1 MGWQRYW
8 RKGKKLVETN
18 KLKSRRQLG
27 NKKQGEKLVIMKKK
41 TSSVYDC
48 TVEDVETFPQ

>member
-1 MGWQRYW
+1 LKQNN
-8 RKGKKLVETN
+8 KGIKRRNNGMTEVLEERSKLVETD

-41 TSSVYDC
+41 
-48 TVEDVETFPQ
+48 